1 MLAVHSKCH
10 AEDCDL
16 TFGNLKSQTISRR
29 LLSSPAI
36 TSSALSISLV
46 SDPNPMIR
54 PKNRERTGSSRRH
67 ERTRD
72 VVKAHVWAHF
82 VGQLKNRRPKI
93 EIASVRPTG
102 WHLENN
108 GSGWHVTVDFTTRD
122 KMTPSRDRSAGIQLA
137 LDLGKA
143 ESWQPHHL
151 PRRRPLRCLAA
162 TLPLPPPT
170 SPPSP
175 FHHVTV
181 AFMTGAA
188 RVALVEC
195 LGAGSG
201 ILTGVVIGTPCRAPL
216 SGDVRKPYE
225 GGKS

>member
-1 MLAVHSKCH
+1 MSLIIKLG
-10 AEDCDL
+10 DL
-16 TFGNLKSQTISRR
+16 Y
-29 LLSSPAI
+29 
-36 TSSALSISLV
+36 
-46 SDPNPMIR
+46 
-54 PKNRERTGSSRRH
+54 SSRRH

-122 KMTPSRDRSAGIQLA
+122 KVHVTTHHVYYDARESPWMTPSRDRSAGIQLA